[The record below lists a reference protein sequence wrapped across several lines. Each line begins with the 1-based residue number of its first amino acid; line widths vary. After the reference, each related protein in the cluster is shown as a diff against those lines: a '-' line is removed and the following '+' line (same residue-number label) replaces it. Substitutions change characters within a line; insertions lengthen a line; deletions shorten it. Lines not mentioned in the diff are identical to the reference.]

1 MEKIYYRIYEL
12 ILFICSP
19 KREPCKHVDFI
30 ILLRRLL
37 YSENLNSPSAQTVS
51 LSLYAM
57 LTKFQKSAYCLQR
70 FPFCTILYIY
80 HYLIFYSTI
89 LFLMLLLHSVPQV
102 PLHLR
107 LQILRPTYWLYQVLQ
122 VQGRLP
128 LLPMRRLC
136 FLLLFQVFSC
146 HTDICS

>member
-1 MEKIYYRIYEL
+1 MRFSLDLIETAYNKLMTSVQYTGEVSFLRVMSFLQVIYRQ
-12 ILFICSP
+12 
-19 KREPCKHVDFI
+19 RENAFKHVDFL
-30 ILLRRLL
+30 ILLRRLS

-107 LQILRPTYWLYQVLQ
+107 LQILRPTY
-122 VQGRLP
+122 
-128 LLPMRRLC
+128 
-136 FLLLFQVFSC
+136 
-146 HTDICS
+146 

>member
-80 HYLIFYSTI
+80 HYLIFILQFYSYCSCCI
-89 LFLMLLLHSVPQV
+89 QHRKY
-102 PLHLR
+102 HY
-107 LQILRPTYWLYQVLQ
+107 TYVCKYCDPHIGYTKCSKYKTDCLYCQ
-122 VQGRLP
+122 
-128 LLPMRRLC
+128 C
-136 FLLLFQVFSC
+136 EDYVFSYYFK
-146 HTDICS
+146 CSL